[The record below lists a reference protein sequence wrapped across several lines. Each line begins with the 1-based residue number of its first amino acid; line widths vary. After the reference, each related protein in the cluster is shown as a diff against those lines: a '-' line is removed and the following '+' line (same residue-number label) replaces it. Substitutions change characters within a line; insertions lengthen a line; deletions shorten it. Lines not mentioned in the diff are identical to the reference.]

1 MKTTCNTVHREK
13 FHHLKAVT
21 VQNIVYLAVE
31 SFQSGPFRLGRLT
44 NWHTIT
50 ATSGNMLQVVL

>member
-21 VQNIVYLAVE
+21 VQNIVYPAVE

-50 ATSGNMLQVVL
+50 ATSVML